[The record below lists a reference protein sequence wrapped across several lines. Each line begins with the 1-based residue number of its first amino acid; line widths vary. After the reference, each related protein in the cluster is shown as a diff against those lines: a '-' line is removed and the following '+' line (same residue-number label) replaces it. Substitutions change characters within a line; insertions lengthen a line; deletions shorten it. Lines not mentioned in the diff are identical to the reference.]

1 MSAAA
6 QQGYLQACEL
16 GECSL
21 DFQHRRPMQ
30 PARMFACMNLAKN
43 VQIKALPVFATW
55 AMSPLLT
62 MPLPMPLPM
71 PSLPPMSMLPH
82 SPTGRRFP

>member
-1 MSAAA
+1 MPAAA
-6 QQGYLQACEL
+6 QQGHLQACEL
-16 GECSL
+16 GECPL
-21 DFQHRRPMQ
+21 DFRQGHPMQ
-30 PARMFACMNLAKN
+30 PARMFACMNLAKI

-62 MPLPMPLPM
+62 MPMPMALPM